1 MFQKKQHKEQKMKS
15 GQNSSLIF
23 SAFLALVA
31 AVIIYIVLVQFEKNQ
46 LSEYERSTIITAS
59 TEITKGTIIDS
70 QNWNQY
76 FSEVEI
82 EKNKIP
88 QEAITQAEQIEDM
101 VALYDI
107 ANGTYLMNSMFQ
119 KINEIEN
126 EYESVKIV
134 SFRADDISQVAG
146 GVLRPGDRVDIY
158 IINNNTNTNTDGK
171 EDIEYEAQLRWENVY
186 IQQAFDGAGVNISPD
201 DTESSSQRFN
211 IYLDKTEVP
220 EFLAA
225 LEKGSLR
232 ISKCCD

>member
-1 MFQKKQHKEQKMKS
+1 MYQKKKHKEQKMKS
-15 GQNSSLIF
+15 GQSSSLIF

-46 LSEYERSTIITAS
+46 LSEYERSVVYTAS

-70 QNWNQY
+70 QNLNLY
-76 FSEVEI
+76 FTETEI
-82 EKNKIP
+82 EKSKIP
-88 QEAITQAEQIEDM
+88 QGAITQTEQIEDI

-107 ANGTYLMNSMFQ
+107 SNGTYLMDSMFQ
-119 KINEIEN
+119 KVNEIES
-126 EYESVKIV
+126 EYEAVKIV

-158 IINNNTNTNTDGK
+158 VINNSTVTNADGK
-171 EDIEYEAQLRWENVY
+171 EDTEYEVELRWENVY
-186 IQQAFDGAGVNISPD
+186 IQQAFDGAGVNIAPD
-201 DTESSSQRFN
+201 DAESSSQRFN
-211 IYLDKTEVP
+211 IYLDKAEVP